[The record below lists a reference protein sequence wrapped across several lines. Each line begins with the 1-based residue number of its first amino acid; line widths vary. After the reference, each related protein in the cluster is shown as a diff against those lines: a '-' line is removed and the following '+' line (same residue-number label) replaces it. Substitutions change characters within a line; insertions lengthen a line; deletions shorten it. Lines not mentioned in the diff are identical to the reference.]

1 MTDQT
6 GAGLSDEETVRV
18 RRTGAGDAQADT
30 QPVEGSTVIARRESR
45 RRAARE
51 SAGADRVAGGSRQA
65 PPAPAPAG
73 RQAATPAAASG
84 IVYGA
89 RPADPVVV
97 TRSAPEPRVA
107 QAPIDGAAAAA
118 SQRRRARRTAL
129 IVVIAA
135 SAVAVGAAASLLA
148 VALIP

>member
-1 MTDQT
+1 MTDLP
-6 GAGLSDEETVRV
+6 GDGLADEETVRV
-18 RRTGAGDAQADT
+18 RRTASGDAQADT

-51 SAGADRVAGGSRQA
+51 SAGADRAAAASHPA
-65 PPAPAPAG
+65 PAPAPAG
-73 RQAATPAAASG
+73 RRAAPPDAASG

-97 TRSAPEPRVA
+97 TRAAPEPRVA

-135 SAVAVGAAASLLA
+135 SAITVGAAASLLA
-148 VALIP
+148 VALTP